1 MFKQFNVVIQTLI
14 LTTMID
20 ILFQFIH
27 SKGLF
32 WPRNRLPS
40 CRKITVG
47 LNKSVEVKFKIDS
60 TQKIA
65 RDQEKC
71 VEASEDYDWN
81 NCVLHY
87 VFKKVGCSLNWFVDF
102 SLPNCTSRQQ
112 IQELM
117 SHFKKI
123 KRMPMPK
130 LSQKSGCYSR
140 CSKRR
145 FTILEV
151 KETDLVWETDWVSEV
166 VIGLGFATFEKRT
179 EYYIYD
185 LVKGAYNVERIL
197 INDFMQG
204 DLLGDIG
211 GYLGMFLGWSCLSV
225 LTNFMLVSV
234 NLKSKLCLKTKP

>member
-47 LNKSVEVKFKIDS
+47 LNKSVEVKFKIES

-166 VIGLGFATFEKRT
+166 VIGLGSATFEKRT

-185 LVKGAYNVERIL
+185 LVKGSIWSKKFYFIIL
-197 INDFMQG
+197 SRETFSVI
-204 DLLGDIG
+204 LVDISECSWDG
-211 GYLGMFLGWSCLSV
+211 PASQF
-225 LTNFMLVSV
+225 
-234 NLKSKLCLKTKP
+234 